1 MSTVN
6 GRKKHTWRDV
16 ASRVAAA
23 ALGGYGL
30 TYSFTTF
37 LTLILPLP
45 RSEAVLTAAMCSFI
59 LYTGAILWAFA
70 ASTSRQAWT
79 GLLIPAVGCGA
90 VAVPLALAIVP

>member
-1 MSTVN
+1 MGNVS
-6 GRKKHTWRDV
+6 GRKKLTAQDV

-45 RSEAVLTAAMCSFI
+45 KSEAVLTAAMCSFI
-59 LYTGAILWAFA
+59 LYAGAILWSFA
-70 ASTSRQAWT
+70 AATSRHAWM
-79 GLLIPAVGCGA
+79 GLLIPAAACAA
-90 VAVPLALAIVP
+90 VAAPLALSIVP

>member
-1 MSTVN
+1 MGNVN

-45 RSEAVLTAAMCSFI
+45 RSEAVLTAP
-59 LYTGAILWAFA
+59 AFPV
-70 ASTSRQAWT
+70 SGSRVVRS
-79 GLLIPAVGCGA
+79 LS
-90 VAVPLALAIVP
+90 